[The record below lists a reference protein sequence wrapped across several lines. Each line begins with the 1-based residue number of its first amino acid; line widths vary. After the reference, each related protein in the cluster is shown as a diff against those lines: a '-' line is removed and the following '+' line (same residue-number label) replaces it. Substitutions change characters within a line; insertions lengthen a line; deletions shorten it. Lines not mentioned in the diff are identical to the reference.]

1 MGYLTYLKE
10 LKHKRNMSSAEIAE
24 LANIPS
30 ATVSRIFSGTTPNPT
45 FDTIS
50 AIAIAMGG
58 SLDEMIGLRS
68 ADEEPI
74 KPRVETTL
82 TAYADLLNEKDL
94 RIKEKDENIKSLNA
108 EIRVERKEKSRL
120 AFALFGVLA
129 TVVIF
134 LIVDITNG
142 HFGYF
147 RY

>member
-10 LKHKRNMSSAEIAE
+10 LKQKRNLSSAEIAE
-24 LANIPS
+24 LANTPA
-30 ATVSRIFSGTTPNPT
+30 ATVSRIFSGATPNPT

-50 AIAIAMGG
+50 AITIAMGG
-58 SLDEMIGLRS
+58 SLDEMTGLRS
-68 ADEEPI
+68 PDEEAI

-82 TAYADLLNEKDL
+82 TAYADLLNEKDI
-94 RIKEKDENIKSLNA
+94 RIKEKEASLRELNA
-108 EIRVERKEKSRL
+108 ELHAERKEKNKL

-129 TVVIF
+129 AVVIF